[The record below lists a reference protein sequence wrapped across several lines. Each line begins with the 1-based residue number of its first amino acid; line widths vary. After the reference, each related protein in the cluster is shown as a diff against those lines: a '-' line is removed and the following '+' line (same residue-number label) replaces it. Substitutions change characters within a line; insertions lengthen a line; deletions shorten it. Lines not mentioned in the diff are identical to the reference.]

1 MKKKSEAGYNERL
14 FSGDLRG
21 QLHRS
26 RFRWLRESARRVNAP
41 CRDVLELGC
50 FDGRSIAH
58 LPHRPSTYLGLDA
71 NWEGGVDLGRSLWR
85 DDPGVRFEICST
97 PLELRAFVAG
107 RRFDT
112 TLSLETLEH
121 VAPDLLDSY
130 VEEMAKVTT
139 GWFIATVP
147 NEKGPVFLA
156 KYAMKRLFGDYFHY
170 RPSEVLAAFL
180 GRMDRVRRDDHKGF
194 DYDTVVRLIGE
205 HFDLVEVSPYPFRR
219 LPKWTGF
226 GIGIVA
232 KARAVSPSAVGS
244 GTAALTPETGAP
256 AR

>member
-1 MKKKSEAGYNERL
+1 
-14 FSGDLRG
+14 
-21 QLHRS
+21 
-26 RFRWLRESARRVNAP
+26 
-41 CRDVLELGC
+41 
-50 FDGRSIAH
+50 
-58 LPHRPSTYLGLDA
+58 
-71 NWEGGVDLGRSLWR
+71 
-85 DDPGVRFEICST
+85 
-97 PLELRAFVAG
+97 
-107 RRFDT
+107 
-112 TLSLETLEH
+112 
-121 VAPDLLDSY
+121 
-130 VEEMAKVTT
+130 MAKVTT

-156 KYAMKRLFGDYFHY
+156 KYATKRLFGDYFHY

-194 DYDTVVRLIGE
+194 DYEAVVRLIGK

-219 LPKWTGF
+219 LPRWTGF

-232 KARAVSPSAVGS
+232 KARAQSRSAVGS